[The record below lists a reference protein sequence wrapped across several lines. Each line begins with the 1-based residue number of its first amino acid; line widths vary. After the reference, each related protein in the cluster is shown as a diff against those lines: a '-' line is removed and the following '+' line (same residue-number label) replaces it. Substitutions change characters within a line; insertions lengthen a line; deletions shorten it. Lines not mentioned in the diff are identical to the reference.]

1 MCIIFFD
8 FSKKMYSVSELY
20 KICHFNTKKLS
31 IDVDTRFST
40 DTDDWLFSLMFTKFK
55 CVFNCFKQG
64 NQL

>member
-8 FSKKMYSVSELY
+8 FSKKIYNVSELY
-20 KICHFNTKKLS
+20 KICLYNIKKTVH
-31 IDVDTRFST
+31 VDTRFST

-55 CVFNCFKQG
+55 CEFNCFKQG